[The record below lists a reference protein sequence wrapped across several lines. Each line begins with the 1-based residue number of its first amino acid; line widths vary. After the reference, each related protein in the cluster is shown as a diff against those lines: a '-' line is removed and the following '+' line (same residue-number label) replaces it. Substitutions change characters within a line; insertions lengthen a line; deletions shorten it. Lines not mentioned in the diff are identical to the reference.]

1 MKTLILVRHAK
12 SSWTDPALPDRDR
25 PLNDRGKRDAPK
37 MATRLAKDGVNPDLI
52 LSSPARR
59 ARATARI
66 IAKALDYKRKAIQE
80 DDGLYAVEAGDLL
93 RVIRGLDDKLKS
105 VMLVGHNP
113 ELTDLAHRLSREVT
127 YLPTCTIAV
136 FAFDAKSWSSVGKD
150 EPAKVTVYT
159 PRRSEPGATP

>member
-80 DDGLYAVEAGDLL
+80 DDGLYAVEADDLL

-113 ELTDLAHRLSREVT
+113 ELTELAHGLSSRIA
-127 YLPTCTIAV
+127 YMPTCAV
-136 FAFDAKSWSSVGKD
+136 ALFEFDIRSWSAAGREKPASVTFYAPKQ
-150 EPAKVTVYT
+150 P
-159 PRRSEPGATP
+159 

>member
-37 MATRLAKDGVNPDLI
+37 MARRLARDNLKPDLI

-59 ARATARI
+59 ARKTARI
-66 IAKALDYKRKAIQE
+66 LAKALDYDFEDIRL
-80 DDGLYAVEAGDLL
+80 DDGLYAVEADDLTE
-93 RVIRGLDDKLKS
+93 VIRRLGDKPQC

-113 ELTDLAHRLSREVT
+113 ELTELAHGLSSKIA
-127 YLPTCTIAV
+127 YMPTCAVAV
-136 FAFDAKSWSSVGKD
+136 FEFEIRSWSAAGREKPASVTFYAPKQ
-150 EPAKVTVYT
+150 P
-159 PRRSEPGATP
+159 